1 MKEGALHKVKVIENN
16 LSIGRREQIKTIVR
30 EN

>member
-16 LSIGRREQIKTIVR
+16 LLMGRREQIKTIVR